1 MALKAVASAES
12 SSSSPASSRAS
23 SRPALMASAA
33 LPMSMTVSSL
43 VVLSTGLAMDAAAV
57 SAARGLATPAL
68 RARNPEG
75 LTPWL
80 IDGDFGLGQTIAI
93 MLYIDAMA
101 PYSGLFG
108 DGSTHQ
114 RATTM
119 QWLAL
124 LNADL
129 HAAMAPLFAP
139 TMFLQGP
146 GAAELL
152 RPQAQSRAFKM
163 LSLIDRALEEG
174 KWLVAGRTC
183 ADAYLY
189 VVTRWVEMLDIDIST
204 LENLKAYA
212 LQLDNDPGVAA
223 VMRRERIV

>member
-1 MALKAVASAES
+1 MKLMTIPGHSSTATHIALEWSG
-12 SSSSPASSRAS
+12 
-23 SRPALMASAA
+23 
-33 LPMSMTVSSL
+33 
-43 VVLSTGLAMDAAAV
+43 LSFEVEIVDSQLL
-57 SAARGLATPAL
+57 RTPAL

-80 IDGDFGLGQTIAI
+80 IDGAFGLGQTIAI

-108 DGSTHQ
+108 DGSTRQ

-174 KWLVAGRTC
+174 KWPVAGRTC

-189 VVTRWVEMLDIDIST
+189 MVTRWVEMLDIDIST